1 LKKSL
6 LAFTLFLF
14 ISPVLH
20 AQVRLSSF
28 LKQELALAS
37 SNDQFRVQLVL
48 EQKADLAALKTQV
61 DAKRLPLNERAQL
74 VSQALQLHTK
84 TTQQPVLN
92 QIKAHLL
99 QHPEAASSIKTLWI
113 RNMIVLNASRDL
125 ILLLAQNQAIEAID
139 LDERWKLSPIQLP
152 KMEPASTVKSLGG
165 IEPGLEAIGAR
176 FMWNLGYT
184 GRNRIA
190 YTLDTGVWP
199 DHPAIRDR
207 FLYTRYP
214 LAQTWFP
221 YDLPVPG
228 DKSSSHGS
236 HVTGT
241 MMGLD
246 PATAD
251 TIGVA
256 FNANF
261 ICSDPVVSNL
271 ADLKPLTDFI
281 YAFEWAIDPDGDPST
296 LNDVPDVINNSWGF
310 DPPADTLV
318 CTSVV
323 ADVLT
328 AVELAGI
335 ANVFAAGNDGP
346 EASTIGTPNYINT
359 GLVNTFTVGAL
370 NGNTPSYPI
379 ADFSSHG
386 PSVCGGEGSLAIK
399 PEVSAPGVN
408 VRSSVEDGLY
418 ASYSGTSMA
427 SPHTAGAVL
436 LLKEAFPMATGEE
449 VLLALYYYASDLG
462 DTGEDNTFGM
472 GMINLE
478 ATYNYLSQS
487 FSPVPPLS
495 NAWDLASKVI
505 SPQAVY
511 SCANAVA
518 PTLRLF
524 NHGQEII
531 TEVTITYGQV
541 GQSDQTFTWTGTL
554 ASGQSVDVVLGNITL
569 AENGFTEIWCRTAL
583 TNDEVELDRH
593 NNHAMYRFTRRT
605 EETMPFFENF
615 ENMTFA
621 GDRWLVE
628 NPDGALTWDTLSIE
642 GPNWS
647 TISAHM
653 DLGDYNPK
661 QNQLDGIITPLL
673 SLDNS
678 TSSSSLRFD
687 HFYSLFHPSFADTL
701 SILVSTDCGDSWSV
715 VYNKGGIE
723 LSTHPETGSNQLPD
737 SLAQWVTEYVDLSNY
752 GGETILIKFRTM
764 NRKGNHLL
772 VDNILVY
779 SGDEPAGVTETELT
793 NLLLYPNPGQND
805 YRLKGWNDGMRLD
818 YTVMDAYGRSVK
830 SGMLTSP
837 EISLQ
842 GISKGLYFVRLVSE
856 HVDKTLRIVKID

>member
-1 LKKSL
+1 M
-6 LAFTLFLF
+6 
-14 ISPVLH
+14 
-20 AQVRLSSF
+20 AQERLSSF
-28 LKQELALAS
+28 LKQELESAT
-37 SNDQFRVQLVL
+37 DRDMFRVQLVL
-48 EQKADLAALKTQV
+48 EEKADLEALKTQIN
-61 DAKRLPLNERAQL
+61 ATRLPVNERAQL
-74 VSQALQLHTK
+74 VSQTLQAHAK
-84 TTQQPVLN
+84 TTQQPILN
-92 QIKAHLL
+92 QIQAFSN
-99 QHPEAASSIKTLWI
+99 QHPEEVSNIKKLWI
-113 RNMIVLNASRDL
+113 RNIITLDASRTL
-125 ILLLAQNQAIEAID
+125 IMLLAQNTAIEIID
-139 LDERWKLSPIQLP
+139 LDSRWKLSPIDLP
-152 KMEPASTVKSLGG
+152 KMEPASSVKSLGG

-207 FLYTRYP
+207 FLYTHYP

-335 ANVFAAGNDGP
+335 ANVFAAGNEGP
-346 EASTIGTPNYINT
+346 GASTIGTPNYINT

-370 NGNTPSYPI
+370 NGNTPTYPI

-449 VLLALYYYASDLG
+449 VLLALYYSAIDLG
-462 DTGEDNTFGM
+462 DAGEDNTFGM

-478 ATYNYLSQS
+478 SAYNYLSQT
-487 FSPVPPLS
+487 FIPVPPLA
-495 NAWDLASKVI
+495 NDWDLAAKVI
-505 SPQAVY
+505 SPQENL
-511 SCANAVA
+511 SCANAIT

-524 NHGQEII
+524 NHGLQTI
-531 TEVTITYGQV
+531 TEVAITFGQV
-541 GQSDQTFTWTGTL
+541 GQSDQNFTWNGTL
-554 ASGQSVDVVLGNITL
+554 GSGQTVDVVLGIISL
-569 AENGFTEIWCRTAL
+569 AGNGFTEIWCRTAL
-583 TNDEVELDRH
+583 TNDETEMDRH
-593 NNHAMYRFTRRT
+593 NNHSMYRFNRRT
-605 EETMPFFENF
+605 EESMPFFENF
-615 ENMTFA
+615 ETVTFK
-621 GDRWLVE
+621 DDKWILE
-628 NPDGALTWDTLSIE
+628 NPDGKTTWDTLTIE

-647 TISAHM
+647 TISAHV
-653 DLGDYNPK
+653 DLGNYQPK
-661 QNQLDGIITPLL
+661 LFQKDGIISPLL
-673 SLDNS
+673 PLADATVPS
-678 TSSSSLRFD
+678 TLRFD
-687 HFYSLFHPSFADTL
+687 HFYSVFHSTFEDTL
-701 SILVSTDCGDSWSV
+701 AILLSADCGSSWVSV
-715 VYNKGGIE
+715 FRKGGVE
-723 LSTHPETGSNQLPD
+723 LATHEETGANQLPD
-737 SLAQWVTEYVDLSNY
+737 SIAEWAITYVDLSNY
-752 GGETILIKFRTM
+752 AGESILLKFQTTNSR
-764 NRKGNHLL
+764 GNHLL
-772 VDNILVY
+772 VDNIVVY
-779 SGDEPAGVTETELT
+779 SGDEPAGVDETNLT
-793 NLLLYPNPGQND
+793 DLLLYPNPGQND

-830 SGMLTSP
+830 IGTITSP
-837 EISLQ
+837 ELSLQ
-842 GISKGLYFVRLVSE
+842 GISNGLYFVRFASE

>member
-1 LKKSL
+1 M
-6 LAFTLFLF
+6 
-14 ISPVLH
+14 
-20 AQVRLSSF
+20 AQQRLSSF
-28 LKQELALAS
+28 LKQELESAPAS
-37 SNDQFRVQLVL
+37 NMFRVQLVL
-48 EQKADLAALKTQV
+48 EDKADLEALKTQINATRRAV
-61 DAKRLPLNERAQL
+61 NERAQL
-74 VSQALQLHTK
+74 VSQTLQAHAK
-84 TTQQPVLN
+84 ATQQPILK
-92 QIKAHLL
+92 QIQAFSN
-99 QHPEAASSIKTLWI
+99 QHPEEVSNIKTVWI
-113 RNMIVLNASRDL
+113 RNIITLDASRTL
-125 ILLLAQNQAIEAID
+125 IMLLAQNTAIEIID
-139 LDERWKLSPIQLP
+139 LDERWKLSPIELP
-152 KMEPASTVKSLGG
+152 KMEPASSVKSLGG

-199 DHPAIRDR
+199 DHPAISDR
-207 FLYTRYP
+207 FLYTHYP

-281 YAFEWAIDPDGDPST
+281 YAFEWAIDPDGNPAT

-346 EASTIGTPNYINT
+346 GASTIGTPNYINT
-359 GLVNTFTVGAL
+359 SLVNTFTVGAL
-370 NGNTPSYPI
+370 NGNTPTYPI
-379 ADFSSHG
+379 ADFSSRG
-386 PSVCGGEGSLAIK
+386 PSVCGGTGSLEIK

-408 VRSSVEDGLY
+408 VRSSVENGEY
-418 ASYSGTSMA
+418 ALYSGTSMA

-449 VLLALYYYASDLG
+449 VLLALYYSAIDLG
-462 DTGEDNTFGM
+462 DAGEDNTFGM

-478 ATYNYLSQS
+478 SAYNYLSQT
-487 FSPVPPLS
+487 FIPVPPLA
-495 NAWDLASKVI
+495 NDWDLAAKVI
-505 SPQAVY
+505 TPQENF
-511 SCANAVA
+511 SCANSIT

-524 NHGQEII
+524 NHGLQTI
-531 TEVTITYGQV
+531 TEVAITFGQV
-541 GQSDQTFTWTGTL
+541 GQSDQYFTWNGTL
-554 ASGQSVDVVLGNITL
+554 GSGQTVDVVLGNISL
-569 AENGFTEIWCRTAL
+569 AGNGFTEIWCRTAL
-583 TNDEVELDRH
+583 TNDETELDRH
-593 NNHAMYRFTRRT
+593 NNHSMYRFNRRT
-605 EETMPFFENF
+605 EESMPFFENF

-621 GDRWLVE
+621 EDRWLVE
-628 NPDGALTWDTLSIE
+628 NPDASLTWDTLSIE

-653 DLGDYNPK
+653 DLGNYNPK
-661 QNQLDGIITPLL
+661 QNQLDGIISPLL

-678 TSSSSLRFD
+678 ASSSSLRFD

-715 VYNKGGIE
+715 VYNKGGVE
-723 LSTHPETGSNQLPD
+723 LATHPETGSNQLPD
-737 SLAQWVTEYVDLSNY
+737 SLAQWTTEYVDLSSF
-752 GGETILIKFRTM
+752 GGETVLIKFRTM

-779 SGDEPAGVTETELT
+779 SGDEPAGVDETNLT
-793 NLLLYPNPGQND
+793 DLLLYPNPGQND
-805 YRLKGWNDGMRLD
+805 FRLKGWKDTMRLS
-818 YTVMDAYGRSVK
+818 YSVMDTYGRIVK
-830 SGMLTSP
+830 NGTMTSP
-837 EISLQ
+837 ELSLQ
-842 GISKGLYFVRLVSE
+842 GIASGLYFLRLENGS
-856 HVDKTLRIVKID
+856 VDKTLRIVKID